1 MQEELL
7 LSVFKK
13 RFSIRI
19 FFIKDFLL
27 LINFSRRITPAYAG
41 KTSHCRTFA
50 PFFKDHPRVCGK
62 DPKNYNR
69 RDYHQGSPPRMRE
82 RLDALPAPVQR
93 AGITPAYAGKTLIA
107 RRLKH

>member
-41 KTSHCRTFA
+41 KTGLFICSGHA
-50 PFFKDHPRVCGK
+50 PYFSKIKYMLLTVLFVTYFLIYLTGIL
-62 DPKNYNR
+62 R
-69 RDYHQGSPPRMRE
+69 R
-82 RLDALPAPVQR
+82 
-93 AGITPAYAGKTLIA
+93 
-107 RRLKH
+107 

>member
-41 KTSHCRTFA
+41 KTASS
-50 PFFKDHPRVCGK
+50 
-62 DPKNYNR
+62 N
-69 RDYHQGSPPRMRE
+69 
-82 RLDALPAPVQR
+82 LWPVQEFQPGHG
-93 AGITPAYAGKTLIA
+93 AADAA
-107 RRLKH
+107 RPDLSGWTKGEYLCQEYQNQSL